1 MGAPGQLCVFM
12 TVVNPARLN
21 PLHVRANFDR
31 VAGRFERADFVHRAA
46 ADGLMQRMQPMTVAP
61 KLVVDLG
68 SALGAGSRLLAR
80 RFPRA
85 RILSIDLSAPMLSKA
100 RQSDGWFSKLRQLQ
114 ADARQLP
121 LATGSVDCLFAN
133 LLLPWID
140 DLPGCLR
147 EIARVLRKDGV
158 FLFSTAGP
166 ASLAEIRD
174 AWRRIDSGLHVH
186 HFPDMHNLGD
196 ALVHAGLGDPVLDVD
211 YLSVTYRDTEAIFAD
226 LAAAGARNSLCDRR
240 HTLTG
245 KGRVARFREQL
256 RHGAIDGIIELK
268 LELVYGHAFGRG
280 IQALPGEFRLAPE
293 DIGRRRK

>member
-1 MGAPGQLCVFM
+1 M

-31 VAGRFERADFVHRAA
+31 AAGLFDGADFVHRAA
-46 ADGLMQRMQPMTVAP
+46 AAGLLQRMQPMTVAP
-61 KLVVDLG
+61 KQVVDLG
-68 SALGAGSRLLAR
+68 SALGAGSKLLAR
-80 RFPRA
+80 RFPKA
-85 RILSIDLSAPMLSKA
+85 RILSIDLSAPMLRKA
-100 RQSDGWFSKLRQLQ
+100 RRSDGWFSKVRQLQ

-121 LATGSVDCLFAN
+121 LASGSVDCLFAN

-147 EIARVLRKDGV
+147 EIARVLRADGV
-158 FLFSTAGP
+158 FLFSTTGP
-166 ASLAEIRD
+166 DSLAEIRT
-174 AWRRIDSGLHVH
+174 AWRHIDSGLHVH

-196 ALVHAGLGDPVLDVD
+196 ALVSAGLSDPVLDVD
-211 YLSVTYRDTEAIFAD
+211 YLSVTYRDTEALFAD

-240 HTLTG
+240 RTLTG

-256 RHGAIDGIIELK
+256 WRGAVDGVIELK

-280 IQALPGEFRLAPE
+280 VPALPGEYRLAPQ
-293 DIGRRRK
+293 DIGRRRR